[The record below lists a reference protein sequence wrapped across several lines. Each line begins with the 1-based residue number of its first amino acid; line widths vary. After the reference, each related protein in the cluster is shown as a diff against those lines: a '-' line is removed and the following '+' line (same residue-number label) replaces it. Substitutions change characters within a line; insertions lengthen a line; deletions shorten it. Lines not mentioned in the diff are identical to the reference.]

1 MKFKITST
9 LLLVTLN
16 IMMALALFVNVYLDR
31 GLEKSASLLSEVNKN
46 NKNYL
51 NSLKIIKK
59 NLQKNKKENIEK
71 LADDFVFDSST
82 EAILIRETLAK
93 INLKSS
99 DYRVIEEFSSID
111 VTQDGEIISTQLSYS
126 FDEITYSKIIALL
139 EKINID
145 EKFNFISSLKILK
158 NNDKNRTFDMQ
169 IVLTNIGYSL
179 DN

>member
-9 LLLVTLN
+9 LLLATLN
-16 IMMALALFVNVYLDR
+16 TMMVIVLVVNVYLNR
-31 GLEKSASLLSEVNKN
+31 GLEKSASRLSEVNKN

-51 NSLKIIKK
+51 NSLKTIKK

-71 LADDFVFDSST
+71 LGDDFVFDSST
-82 EAILIRETLAK
+82 EAILVREALAK

-158 NNDKNRTFDMQ
+158 NGDKNRTFDMQ

>member
-16 IMMALALFVNVYLDR
+16 IMMALVLFVNVYLDR
-31 GLEKSASLLSEVNKN
+31 GLEKSVSLLSEVNKN

-82 EAILIRETLAK
+82 EAILVRETLA
-93 INLKSS
+93 N
-99 DYRVIEEFSSID
+99 
-111 VTQDGEIISTQLSYS
+111 
-126 FDEITYSKIIALL
+126 
-139 EKINID
+139 
-145 EKFNFISSLKILK
+145 
-158 NNDKNRTFDMQ
+158 
-169 IVLTNIGYSL
+169 
-179 DN
+179 